1 MNADIRVYPDKEMK
15 AIDMAEIVDSVQLAN
30 GIIQGCGVSIV
41 QNALHIDDGRI
52 LINGRLGVV
61 TAGNIELPELE
72 ATTTCYLTA
81 VCDLAIQN
89 PFYIALL
96 TGADKSALDQKKSQ
110 ITNFNAGN
118 GVDYVILG
126 TVSVNP
132 TTQVVSNWT
141 PQNATA
147 VSNTTEVNKLK
158 SDITSL
164 RSTVTSHTSTL
175 NSHASTLSSHT
186 TSINNHGSTLSSHT
200 STLNS
205 HGSAL
210 SSHTSS
216 ISTLN
221 SNMSKTLGVLGNYV
235 DILGFYYRTIPS
247 GDNGYIQLKTSST
260 YLMIITGWVAD
271 SAAAG
276 MYLINCGTSTFGFK
290 TITAATNVT
299 VSNPSSNLIIKI
311 ANGRNHTARVTLIT
325 LSGTRI

>member
-15 AIDMAEIVDSVQLAN
+15 AIDMAEIVDSVQLSN
-30 GIIQGCGVSIV
+30 GIIQGCGVSII
-41 QNALHIDDGRI
+41 QNALHINDGRI
-52 LINGRLGVV
+52 LIHGRLGVV

-72 ATTTCYLTA
+72 ATATCYLAA

-126 TVSVNP
+126 TATVNP
-132 TTQVVSNWT
+132 VTHVVSNWT
-141 PQNATA
+141 AQNATA
-147 VSNTTEVNKLK
+147 VSNKTEVNKLK
-158 SDITSL
+158 TDITSL
-164 RSTVTSHTSTL
+164 KSTVTSHTSTL
-175 NSHASTLSSHT
+175 SSHTTTINGHTNTLSSHT
-186 TSINNHGSTLSSHT
+186 TSINNHGNT
-200 STLNS
+200 
-205 HGSAL
+205 L

-235 DILGFYYRTIPS
+235 DILGFYYRTVPS
-247 GDNGYIQLKTSST
+247 GDNGYIQLKASSS
-260 YLMIITGWVAD
+260 YLMIITGWAAD

-276 MYLINCGTSTFGFK
+276 MYLINCGTSTFGCK
-290 TITAATNVT
+290 TISAATNVT

-311 ANGRNHTARVTLIT
+311 ANGRNHTARIALIT
-325 LSGTRI
+325 LSGSRI

>member
-61 TAGNIELPELE
+61 TAGNVELPELE

-126 TVSVNP
+126 TASVNP
-132 TTQVVSNWT
+132 TTNVVSNWT
-141 PQNATA
+141 PQNDRP
-147 VSNTTEVNKLK
+147 VSNTTFITQIRNALNNR
-158 SDITSL
+158 ITSVSNSL
-164 RSTVTSHTSTL
+164 TTLSNKIGATAMGTSATTVTAAIKELVTKT
-175 NSHASTLSSHT
+175 NT
-186 TSINNHGSTLSSHT
+186 TNHNVTAVANRATALENKTAGLVSINTFNVAA
-200 STLNS
+200 NS
-205 HGSAL
+205 RDY
-210 SSHTSS
+210 
-216 ISTLN
+216 
-221 SNMSKTLGVLGNYV
+221 K
-235 DILGFYYRTIPS
+235 
-247 GDNGYIQLKTSST
+247 QLKALGM
-260 YLMIITGWVAD
+260 YVVLVN
-271 SAAAG
+271 AATVSNTVRG
-276 MYLINCGTSTFGFK
+276 MYLVGVTSGNQMGIK
-290 TITAATNVT
+290 AISTATDVT
-299 VSNPSSNLIIKI
+299 VEDGGSGILKTTNSATLTIRLTII
-311 ANGRNHTARVTLIT
+311 RVY
-325 LSGTRI
+325 

>member
-15 AIDMAEIVDSVQLAN
+15 AIDMAEIVGSVQLVN
-30 GIIQGCGVSIV
+30 GIIQGCGVSII

-72 ATTTCYLTA
+72 ATATCYLAA

-110 ITNFNAGN
+110 IPNFNAGN
-118 GVDYVILG
+118 GVDYVVLG
-126 TVSVNP
+126 TASVNP
-132 TTQVVSNWT
+132 TTHVVSNWT

-158 SDITSL
+158 TDITSL
-164 RSTVTSHTSTL
+164 KSTVNSHT
-175 NSHASTLSSHT
+175 STLSSHT
-186 TSINNHGSTLSSHT
+186 TSINNHASTLSSHTNTLNGHTSTLSSHT
-200 STLNS
+200 SSL
-205 HGSAL
+205 
-210 SSHTSS
+210 
-216 ISTLN
+216 STLN
-221 SNMSKTLGVLGNYV
+221 SNMNKTMGVLGNYV
-235 DILGFYYRTIPS
+235 DILGFYYRTVPS
-247 GDNGYIQLKTSST
+247 GENGYIQLRTSSS
-260 YLMIITGWVAD
+260 YLMIITGWAAD

-276 MYLINCGTSTFGFK
+276 MYLINCGTSTFGVK

>member
-15 AIDMAEIVDSVQLAN
+15 AIDMAEIVDSVQLEN
-30 GIIQGCGVSIV
+30 GIIQGCGVSII
-41 QNALHIDDGRI
+41 QNALHINDGRI
-52 LINGRLGVV
+52 LIHGRLGVV

-72 ATTTCYLTA
+72 ATATCHLAA

-110 ITNFNAGN
+110 IADFNAGN

-126 TVSVNP
+126 TATVNP
-132 TTQVVSNWT
+132 TTHVVSNWT
-141 PQNATA
+141 AQNATA
-147 VSNTTEVNKLK
+147 VSNKTEVNKLK
-158 SDITSL
+158 NDITSL
-164 RSTVTSHTSTL
+164 QSTVTSHTSKL
-175 NSHASTLSSHT
+175 STHT
-186 TSINNHGSTLSSHT
+186 TYINNHGSTLVSHTNTLNGHT
-200 STLNS
+200 ST
-205 HGSAL
+205 L

-235 DILGFYYRTIPS
+235 DILGFYYRTVPS
-247 GDNGYIQLKTSST
+247 GDNGYIQLKASSS
-260 YLMIITGWVAD
+260 YLMIITGWAAD

-311 ANGRNHTARVTLIT
+311 ANGRNHTARIALIT
-325 LSGTRI
+325 LSGSRI

>member
-72 ATTTCYLTA
+72 ATTTCYLAA

-126 TVSVNP
+126 TASVNP
-132 TTQVVSNWT
+132 TTSVVSNWT
-141 PQNATA
+141 PQNDSP
-147 VSNTTEVNKLK
+147 VSNTTFITQIRNALNNR
-158 SDITSL
+158 ITSVSNSL
-164 RSTVTSHTSTL
+164 TTLSNKIGATAMGTSATTVTAAIKELVTKT
-175 NSHASTLSSHT
+175 NT
-186 TSINNHGSTLSSHT
+186 TNNNVTAVENRATALENKTAGLVSINT
-200 STLNS
+200 SNVTANS
-205 HGSAL
+205 RDYKQL
-210 SSHTSS
+210 
-216 ISTLN
+216 
-221 SNMSKTLGVLGNYV
+221 KTLGMYVVLVN
-235 DILGFYYRTIPS
+235 
-247 GDNGYIQLKTSST
+247 
-260 YLMIITGWVAD
+260 
-271 SAAAG
+271 AATVSNAVRG
-276 MYLINCGTSTFGFK
+276 MYLVGVTSGNQIGIK
-290 TITAATNVT
+290 AISSATDVT
-299 VSNPSSNLIIKI
+299 VEDGGSGLLKITNSATLTIRLTII
-311 ANGRNHTARVTLIT
+311 RVY
-325 LSGTRI
+325 

>member
-61 TAGNIELPELE
+61 TAGHVELPELE

-126 TVSVNP
+126 TASVNP
-132 TTQVVSNWT
+132 TTHEVSNWV
-141 PQNATA
+141 PQNDSPVSNITAIEKLRTAINNSISSLSRSVTSLSNKIGSTAMGTTATTVTAAIKELVTKTNTTNSKLATTNSNVTAVANRATA
-147 VSNTTEVNKLK
+147 LENKTAGL
-158 SDITSL
+158 
-164 RSTVTSHTSTL
+164 V
-175 NSHASTLSSHT
+175 
-186 TSINNHGSTLSSHT
+186 
-200 STLNS
+200 
-205 HGSAL
+205 
-210 SSHTSS
+210 S
-216 ISTLN
+216 ISTSNVTAN
-221 SNMSKTLGVLGNYV
+221 SRDYKQLKTLGMYVVLVN
-235 DILGFYYRTIPS
+235 
-247 GDNGYIQLKTSST
+247 
-260 YLMIITGWVAD
+260 
-271 SAAAG
+271 AATVSNSVRG
-276 MYLINCGTSTFGFK
+276 MYLVGVTSGNQIGIK
-290 TITAATNVT
+290 AISSATDVT
-299 VSNPSSNLIIKI
+299 VEDGGSGLLKITNSATLTIRLTII
-311 ANGRNHTARVTLIT
+311 RVY
-325 LSGTRI
+325 